1 MNSVRCIIMMYTNT
15 VRFFILTISGEFMSK
30 RFLSRELIVSVAFQM
45 IDENGTDAFSI
56 RQLASKLGVQV
67 SSLYNHIKN
76 EYDLFLEVAKLTAT
90 MYTDYIQ
97 ETVVGLPLDEAT
109 HKAGDGFRCFV
120 KEHKY
125 LYELLI
131 DPRWIGD
138 PEFDKA
144 IKNFSN
150 PIYVILQQYGITDKT
165 EMDHLYIVMRVVTH
179 GFSTLDTLGVFDNLS
194 ADTTDSYHKMIKS
207 VIDAMKKLGNKD

>member
-1 MNSVRCIIMMYTNT
+1 
-15 VRFFILTISGEFMSK
+15 MSK

-45 IDENGTDAFSI
+45 IDENGTDSFSV
-56 RQLASKLGVQV
+56 RQLAAKLGVQV

-76 EYDLFLEVAKLTAT
+76 EYDLLLEVAKLTAT

-97 ETVVGLPLDEAT
+97 ERVGSSSVEEAT
-109 HKAGDGFRCFV
+109 YKGGDGFREFL

-131 DPRWIGD
+131 DPRFSGD

-144 IKNFSN
+144 IENFTQ
-150 PIYVILQQYGITDKT
+150 PIYVILKAYGVENQEDIDR
-165 EMDHLYIVMRVVTH
+165 MYVAMRTVTH
-179 GFSTLDTLGVFDNLS
+179 GFSTLDAMGVFDKLS
-194 ADTTDSYHKMIKS
+194 VDPTESYHMMIES
-207 VIDAMKKLGNKD
+207 VINMMKYARDKKPEESL